1 MAANTMLKR
10 VGERTQPCFTPFV
23 TGNES
28 EVSLLSRTMALIP
41 SCNCRTSAV
50 NFLGRPNFSIITISH
65 SPSLQ
70 TVSNA
75 LVKSMH
81 VMKRSSYCSWYF
93 SCSWLAAKIMSPVLQ
108 RPRQVTY
115 ITTDYSYFN
124 LQCCDP
130 KRHTS
135 CHTGRVHVH
144 FRCSRLCERVFNLFI
159 VSQGERG
166 GLVG

>member
-10 VGERTQPCFTPFV
+10 VGARTRTCFTPFV

-28 EVSLLSRTMALIP
+28 EVSPLSITVALML
-41 SCNCRTSAV
+41 SCNRRTSAV
-50 NFLGRPNFSIITISH
+50 NFLGQPNFSIICN
-65 SPSLQ
+65 SP
-70 TVSNA
+70 
-75 LVKSMH
+75 
-81 VMKRSSYCSWYF
+81 
-93 SCSWLAAKIMSPVLQ
+93 SPVLQ
-108 RPRQVTY
+108 RPWPVTY
-115 ITTDYSYFN
+115 ITTDYSYFY

-130 KRHTS
+130 KRHKS